1 MDRQKTKLKSEITE
15 IPQEKMGMKVLG
27 EGMVIEVKTPGF
39 KAICPQISVKNHPR
53 KPRSCRA
60 FVRLLSAV

>member
-1 MDRQKTKLKSEITE
+1 
-15 IPQEKMGMKVLG
+15 MKVFG
-27 EGMVIEVKTPGF
+27 GGTVIEGHTMILRRFVRRIQK
-39 KAICPQISVKNHPR
+39 KNHPR

>member
-15 IPQEKMGMKVLG
+15 IPQEKMGMKVFG
-27 EGMVIEVKTPGF
+27 GGTVIEGHTMILRRFVRRFQK
-39 KAICPQISVKNHPR
+39 KKHPH

-60 FVRLLSAV
+60 FGRLLSAV